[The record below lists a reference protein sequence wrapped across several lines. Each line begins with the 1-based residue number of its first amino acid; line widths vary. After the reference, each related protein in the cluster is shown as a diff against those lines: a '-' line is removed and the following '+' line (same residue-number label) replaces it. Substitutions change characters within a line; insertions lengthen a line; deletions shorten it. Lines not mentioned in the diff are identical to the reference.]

1 MPSCTSGTTR
11 LHRGLM
17 RRAAGAGALKCY
29 SRDSYDRP
37 TDSREARSRPPSRLT
52 LKPSWAQKVPEM
64 FSKVVGPPWPT
75 HPHARCCWCG
85 RCFVCVGQQ
94 RLWVCPTE
102 ACALRQQTWALKT
115 GDKYIFLPTPR
126 QVEFFEMQRERRR
139 TLYGGAAGGAKS
151 HSLRWAA
158 YRYCLLIPNCEVLL
172 LRRTYRDLELTHL
185 REMRR

>member
-1 MPSCTSGTTR
+1 
-11 LHRGLM
+11 
-17 RRAAGAGALKCY
+17 
-29 SRDSYDRP
+29 
-37 TDSREARSRPPSRLT
+37 
-52 LKPSWAQKVPEM
+52 M

-126 QVEFFEMQRERRR
+126 QVEFFEMQRRLPKRGFHNPFREEAYPVNLHVLEKFFEQGGVVDLDAMQNVGVIPKR
-139 TLYGGAAGGAKS
+139 TRIVKILGSGDVKAALQVKAHRFSKS
-151 HSLRWAA
+151 A
-158 YRYCLLIPNCEVLL
+158 
-172 LRRTYRDLELTHL
+172 
-185 REMRR
+185 